1 MPNRQISIK
10 HAPMKKILYCLLFVF
25 SIHCAAAQDDGEKV
39 RERMTE
45 YIQKRLDLSKGEADR
60 FGPVFMNYFNELRK
74 TNQDFKGDR
83 LVLQQKIADLR
94 LRYRDQFKN
103 IVGDKK
109 SNDVFTYERD
119 FIEEVKNI
127 RKERLDNG
135 PNNQPNKRLGGQ
147 LQ

>member
-1 MPNRQISIK
+1 
-10 HAPMKKILYCLLFVF
+10 MKRILYTLLLLF
-25 SIHCAAAQDDGEKV
+25 SIHSVFAQDDGAEKV

-60 FGPVFMNYFNELRK
+60 FGPVFLNYFNDLRK
-74 TNQDFKGDR
+74 TNQSFKSDR
-83 LVLQQKIADLR
+83 LVLQQKIVDLR

-103 IVGDKK
+103 IIGDKK

-119 FIEEVKNI
+119 FIDEVK
-127 RKERLDNG
+127 KVHEERQGNG
-135 PNNQPNKRLGGQ
+135 PDNRPDKRLKGGQ

>member
-1 MPNRQISIK
+1 MN
-10 HAPMKKILYCLLFVF
+10 KILYTLLLLF
-25 SIHCAAAQDDGEKV
+25 SLQCAFAQDEGNPDKV

-45 YIQKRLDLSKGEADR
+45 YIQKRLDLSKSEAEK
-60 FGPVFMNYFNELRK
+60 FTPVFTNYFNELRK
-74 TNQDFKGDR
+74 TTQDYKGDR
-83 LVLQQKIADLR
+83 LVLQQKVTDVR

-119 FIEEVKNI
+119 FIDEVKQL
-127 RKERLDNG
+127 RKERLENGNDNHSDNH
-135 PNNQPNKRLGGQ
+135 PDKRNKGL

>member
-1 MPNRQISIK
+1 
-10 HAPMKKILYCLLFVF
+10 MKKILYTLLFLF
-25 SIHCAAAQDDGEKV
+25 SINGAFAQDEGSADKV

-45 YIQKRLDLSKGEADR
+45 YIQKRLDLSKSEADR
-60 FGPVFMNYFNELRK
+60 FGPVFLNYFNELRK
-74 TNQDFKGDR
+74 TNQDYKGDR
-83 LVLQQKIADLR
+83 LVLQQKVTDLR

-119 FIEEVKNI
+119 FIDEVKQLH
-127 RKERLDNG
+127 KERLENG
-135 PNNQPNKRLGGQ
+135 GNNDRPGKRNKGL